1 MQSVEKSRVYWRIE
15 AGILSSCC
23 CFLLMFFL
31 FLFCFLL
38 LFFFSLFL
46 LLLLL
51 LRLENLVSGERA
63 EGLDLTGNEAERKD
77 GFALT

>member
-1 MQSVEKSRVYWRIE
+1 MAYRSRDSV
-15 AGILSSCC
+15 
-23 CFLLMFFL
+23 
-31 FLFCFLL
+31 FLL
-38 LFFFSLFL
+38 LFFVDVFSFSFLFFFFFFFSLF
-46 LLLLL
+46 LLL